1 MAFHWRSRR
10 CRRDPLVAGFQSI
23 FVDGGPSSHAGFFV
37 TVYLAGEHSVTKLS
51 VNQQRSTGHRANVSA
66 LQGFQP
72 GRNNLQAI
80 EAQPEF
86 NMSGLAWVEQ
96 SSAII
101 VMAEIPCSSSYGGVM
116 CAVQR
121 YQLKVP
127 TGTIE
132 KRMTARQLKA
142 QWQQTMAWDMRI
154 PDHRAMGQ
162 HNPVSSRCTFARS
175 DLAHLNSHCGREVAI
190 SKSSFFHKT

>member
-1 MAFHWRSRR
+1 MVRTFPRCKAFN
-10 CRRDPLVAGFQSI
+10 RDE
-23 FVDGGPSSHAGFFV
+23 
-37 TVYLAGEHSVTKLS
+37 TTCK
-51 VNQQRSTGHRANVSA
+51 
-66 LQGFQP
+66 
-72 GRNNLQAI
+72 AI

-132 KRMTARQLKA
+132 KRMTARQWADATL
-142 QWQQTMAWDMRI
+142 
-154 PDHRAMGQ
+154 
-162 HNPVSSRCTFARS
+162 
-175 DLAHLNSHCGREVAI
+175 
-190 SKSSFFHKT
+190 